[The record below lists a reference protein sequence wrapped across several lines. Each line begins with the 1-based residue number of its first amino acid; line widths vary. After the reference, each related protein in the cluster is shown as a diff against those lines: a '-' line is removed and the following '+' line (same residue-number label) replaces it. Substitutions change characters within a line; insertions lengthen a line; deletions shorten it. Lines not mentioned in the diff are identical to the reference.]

1 MERRRIVRKDVSLET
16 EFVSGGKNYT
26 GVIGNISEEGA
37 YIKTSIT
44 ETAIDFL
51 PAIIIEL
58 KFPISSE
65 ETISLLCEII
75 WLYSK
80 KIQHPRLEGHA
91 LELENNIGIE
101 IKSSPPEYERF
112 VMNL

>member
-1 MERRRIVRKDVSLET
+1 MERRRVARKDVSLET

-26 GVIGNISEEGA
+26 GVIGNISEDGA
-37 YIKTSIT
+37 YIKTNIT

-51 PAIIIEL
+51 PATIIEL
-58 KFPISSE
+58 KFSVSSE
-65 ETISLLCEII
+65 KTINLLCEII

-91 LELENNIGIE
+91 LENNIGIE
-101 IKSSPPEYERF
+101 IKNSPPEYEKF